1 MKTFK
6 ITSLHRVQSVR
17 TCSEYTNTWRDKE
30 IREVTAPDR
39 SFQVISPFNLHSLLR
54 NYLKLFGE
62 DSSQSQNA
70 SKLLTEKFPKYSKP
84 RSFRG
89 WGNFSPRGPY
99 QGCSAPL
106 ETLSGPQTP
115 RRLSSPLTQNPRSAP
130 EYCYYFPSSFY
141 SKV

>member
-70 SKLLTEKFPKYSKP
+70 SKLLTEKLPKYSKP

-89 WGNFSPRGPY
+89 GGLLPQGPLPGLLCPAGDLKRSPDP
-99 QGCSAPL
+99 
-106 ETLSGPQTP
+106 
-115 RRLSSPLTQNPRSAP
+115 SPTFVPPNTKS
-130 EYCYYFPSSFY
+130 
-141 SKV
+141 